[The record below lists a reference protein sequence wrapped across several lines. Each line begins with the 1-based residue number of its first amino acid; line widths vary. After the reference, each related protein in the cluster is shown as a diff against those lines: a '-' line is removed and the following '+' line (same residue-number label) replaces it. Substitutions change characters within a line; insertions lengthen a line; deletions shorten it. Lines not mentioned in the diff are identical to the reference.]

1 MVDVA
6 RARKLAER
14 IKVLVAEAL
23 ERAVKD
29 PDLGFVTITDVKVTP
44 DLQHSTIYYTVYGTA
59 EDKQRS
65 TEIIERSRGII
76 RREVGHKLNIR
87 LTPTVEFVLD
97 EIPETAAYMNDLL
110 AEARNRDAEV
120 ARLASEAKWA
130 GDANPYKEPKIIVDP
145 RDTDSRDTELP
156 DTELPDTEPR
166 EEE

>member
-1 MVDVA
+1 MVDAA

-44 DLQHSTIYYTVYGTA
+44 DLQHSTIYYTVYGSS
-59 EDKQRS
+59 EDKQRT
-65 TEIIERSRGII
+65 TEIIERNRGVI

-97 EIPETAAYMNDLL
+97 EIPETAAHMNDLL
-110 AEARNRDAEV
+110 AEARSRDAEV
-120 ARLASEAKWA
+120 ARLAAAAKWA
-130 GDANPYKEPKIIVDP
+130 GDENPYKEPKIIIDP
-145 RDTDSRDTELP
+145 RDL
-156 DTELPDTEPR
+156 
-166 EEE
+166 EEVEED

>member
-1 MVDVA
+1 MVDAA

-44 DLQHSTIYYTVYGTA
+44 DLQHSTIYYTVYGSA
-59 EDKQRS
+59 EDKERS
-65 TEIIERSRGII
+65 TAIIERNRGVI

-97 EIPETAAYMNDLL
+97 EIPETAAHMNDLL

-120 ARLASEAKWA
+120 ARLAAEAKFA
-130 GDANPYKEPKIIVDP
+130 GEENPYKEPKIIVDP
-145 RDTDSRDTELP
+145 EDADLAAEDIYDDMVDEKSAEDK
-156 DTELPDTEPR
+156 
-166 EEE
+166 